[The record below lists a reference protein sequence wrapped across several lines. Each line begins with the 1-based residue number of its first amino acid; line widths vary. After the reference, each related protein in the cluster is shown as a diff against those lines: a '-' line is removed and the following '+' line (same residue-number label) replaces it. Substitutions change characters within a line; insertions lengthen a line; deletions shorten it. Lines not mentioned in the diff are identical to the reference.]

1 MDKLDIFINR
11 LRKIGII
18 ANLAANYP
26 WIYIKEINGKT
37 VIERFHAN
45 HGFTVAFMPIRKNQK
60 LRFTD
65 ITEIFKLIRK
75 YCKTKS

>member
-1 MDKLDIFINR
+1 MDKLDVFINR

-18 ANLAANYP
+18 VRLSNNYP

-37 VIERFHAN
+37 VTERFHAN

-65 ITEIFKLIRK
+65 ITEIFKLVRK